1 MEEQRQA
8 LLERLLQNHNEG
20 RSMSFYCKACTRMSV
35 ESINEVIRKA
45 QSRIVGE
52 KIDKADIKSKA
63 KIVKSTIKDIALE
76 SNVNMD

>member
-1 MEEQRQA
+1 
-8 LLERLLQNHNEG
+8 
-20 RSMSFYCKACTRMSV
+20 MSV